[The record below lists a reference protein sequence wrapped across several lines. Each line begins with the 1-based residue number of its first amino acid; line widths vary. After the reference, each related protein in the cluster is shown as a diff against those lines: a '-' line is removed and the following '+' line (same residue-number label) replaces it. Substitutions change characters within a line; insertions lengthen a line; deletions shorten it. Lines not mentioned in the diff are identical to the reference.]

1 MKLIKLVLFLTTAV
15 VLVAGQTL
23 DECLQ
28 KDSISCVQKSIYEK
42 AKEFFGKESLEILPG
57 VNLVKSQDTN
67 NAENRNARSS
77 KDIIYDQEIDGA
89 NDVAE
94 RQNLLES
101 FVGEEVSNYFTGRS
115 LKINFAPVFEKIGE
129 SARAISDSMP
139 QEIRQAAD
147 EIVEGRAK
155 KLKLLKSIIPLL
167 IAAKVKIGALA
178 TVAYFFIAL
187 IAKKAIFSALISLA
201 ISAFIGLRYL
211 WSSKSGGGFTPYNSG
226 WSGGISGGGGW
237 APPVSSGGW
246 APPVSSG
253 GWATSGSGG
262 WDDGHYAQNQAYSS
276 YHHRR

>member
-1 MKLIKLVLFLTTAV
+1 MTKLITFVIYLITIV
-15 VLVAGQTL
+15 VLVNGQTL

-28 KDSISCVQKSIYEK
+28 KDSISCVQKSIYRK
-42 AKEFFGKESLEILPG
+42 AKEFFDKDSLEILPG
-57 VNLVKSQDTN
+57 VNLVKSQDPN
-67 NAENRNARSS
+67 SEERNAARSN
-77 KDIIYDQEIDGA
+77 KDIIYDREIDDA

-94 RQNLLES
+94 RQNLLEN
-101 FVGEEVSNYFTGRS
+101 FVGEEASNYLTGRS

-129 SARAISDSMP
+129 SARVITDTMP

-147 EIVEGRAK
+147 EIVEGRVR
-155 KLKLLKSIIPLL
+155 KLKLLKTILPLL

-178 TVAYFFIAL
+178 TGAYLLIAL
-187 IAKKAIFSALISLA
+187 IAKKAIIASLISIA
-201 ISAFIGLRYL
+201 ISAFIGLKYL

-226 WSGGISGGGGW
+226 WSGGISSIG
-237 APPVSSGGW
+237 GGW

-276 YHHRR
+276 YHH